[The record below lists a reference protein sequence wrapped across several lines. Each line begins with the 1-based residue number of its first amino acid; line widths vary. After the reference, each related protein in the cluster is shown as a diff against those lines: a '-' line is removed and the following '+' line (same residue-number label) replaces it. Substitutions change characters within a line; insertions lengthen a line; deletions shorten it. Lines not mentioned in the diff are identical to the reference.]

1 MDDGGQVRV
10 AIVEDVGAGGIEEC
24 GAERV
29 DALGSPDDGRLP
41 AAREFRERG
50 QRQFDRLGAAACDR
64 HGKEVQQ
71 RALGF
76 VTHLLGDVIP
86 GGVGHEA
93 GEGLADAGSGLHV
106 FSLGHLRS
114 AAMIAKVRPDNF
126 RSGEYRVTIKD
137 SQPNERG
144 LAVVRTVAEL
154 RKAVSAFRAA
164 GRTVGLVPTM
174 GALHEGHV
182 SLVKG
187 AIARG
192 DVPAASIFVN
202 PTQFGPNEDF
212 AAYPRD
218 EAGDFAK
225 LEAAGC
231 RIVFA
236 PDKDE
241 MYPVPM
247 LTTVKVTG
255 VTEGLCGPFRPGH
268 FDGVA
273 TVVTK
278 LLMMAMPDRGYFG
291 EKDFQQLQVIKTM
304 VRDLAMP
311 FEIVGMP
318 TVREADGLAMSSRN
332 RYLSPAER
340 TTALSLYREMNAV
353 AAAVRGGAA
362 SCAAATAAASRALLA
377 AGFDKVEYL
386 TVVDAR
392 SLQPLET
399 VSGLARVIVAARLG
413 RTRLIDNIAVG

>member
-1 MDDGGQVRV
+1 
-10 AIVEDVGAGGIEEC
+10 
-24 GAERV
+24 
-29 DALGSPDDGRLP
+29 
-41 AAREFRERG
+41 
-50 QRQFDRLGAAACDR
+50 
-64 HGKEVQQ
+64 
-71 RALGF
+71 
-76 VTHLLGDVIP
+76 
-86 GGVGHEA
+86 
-93 GEGLADAGSGLHV
+93 
-106 FSLGHLRS
+106 
-114 AAMIAKVRPDNF
+114 MIAKVRLGTF
-126 RSGEYRVTIKD
+126 RCGAYRVTIGD
-137 SQPNERG
+137 SQPQDR
-144 LAVVRTVAEL
+144 LAVVRTVAGL
-154 RKAVSAFRAA
+154 RKAVASFRAV
-164 GRTVGLVPTM
+164 GRTIGLVPTM

-187 AIARG
+187 ALDRG
-192 DVPAASIFVN
+192 DVPATSIFVN

-278 LLMMAMPDRGYFG
+278 LLMMAGPDRAYFG

-311 FEIVGMP
+311 VEIVGMP
-318 TVREADGLAMSSRN
+318 TVREPDGLALSSRN
-332 RYLSPAER
+332 RYLSTAER
-340 TTALSLYREMNAV
+340 TAALHLHRQMTAV
-353 AAAVRGGAA
+353 AGAVRDGRG
-362 SCAAATAAASRALLA
+362 SCSAATAAAARALLE

-386 TVVDAR
+386 TVVDAE
-392 SLQPLET
+392 SLRPLER
-399 VSGLARVIVAARLG
+399 VASPARVIVAARLG

>member
-1 MDDGGQVRV
+1 VTNKNGQHEDG
-10 AIVEDVGAGGIEEC
+10 
-24 GAERV
+24 
-29 DALGSPDDGRLP
+29 
-41 AAREFRERG
+41 
-50 QRQFDRLGAAACDR
+50 
-64 HGKEVQQ
+64 
-71 RALGF
+71 
-76 VTHLLGDVIP
+76 
-86 GGVGHEA
+86 
-93 GEGLADAGSGLHV
+93 
-106 FSLGHLRS
+106 
-114 AAMIAKVRPDNF
+114 
-126 RSGEYRVTIKD
+126 
-137 SQPNERG
+137 G

-154 RKAVSAFRAA
+154 RKAVSAFRRA
-164 GRTVGLVPTM
+164 GRTIGLVPTM

-187 AIARG
+187 ALERG

-225 LEAAGC
+225 LDAAGC

-236 PDKDE
+236 PAKEE
-241 MYPVPM
+241 MYPAPM

-255 VTEGLCGPFRPGH
+255 VTDGLCGPFRPGH

-311 FEIVGMP
+311 IEIVGMP
-318 TVREADGLAMSSRN
+318 TVREPDGLAMSSRN
-332 RYLSPAER
+332 RYLSAAER
-340 TTALSLYREMNAV
+340 ETARALHRQLVAV
-353 AAAVRGGAA
+353 AEAVRGGIG
-362 SCAAATAAASRALLA
+362 SCSAATSAAGQLLLA

-386 TVVDAR
+386 TVVDAG
-392 SLQPLET
+392 SLQPLEK
-399 VSGLARVIVAARLG
+399 VEGPARVVVAARLG
-413 RTRLIDNIAVG
+413 RTRLIDNIAVV

>member
-1 MDDGGQVRV
+1 
-10 AIVEDVGAGGIEEC
+10 
-24 GAERV
+24 
-29 DALGSPDDGRLP
+29 
-41 AAREFRERG
+41 
-50 QRQFDRLGAAACDR
+50 
-64 HGKEVQQ
+64 
-71 RALGF
+71 
-76 VTHLLGDVIP
+76 
-86 GGVGHEA
+86 
-93 GEGLADAGSGLHV
+93 
-106 FSLGHLRS
+106 
-114 AAMIAKVRPDNF
+114 MIAKVRLGTF
-126 RSGEYRVTIKD
+126 RCGAYRVTIGD
-137 SQPNERG
+137 SQPQDR
-144 LAVVRTVAEL
+144 LAVVRTVAGL
-154 RKAVSAFRAA
+154 RKAVASFRAV
-164 GRTVGLVPTM
+164 GRTIGLVTTM

-187 AIARG
+187 ALARG
-192 DVPAASIFVN
+192 DVPATSIFVN

-278 LLMMAMPDRGYFG
+278 LLMMAGPDRAYFG

-311 FEIVGMP
+311 VEIVGMP
-318 TVREADGLAMSSRN
+318 TVREPDGLALSSRN
-332 RYLSPAER
+332 RYLSTAER
-340 TTALSLYREMNAV
+340 TAALHLHRQMTAV
-353 AAAVRGGAA
+353 AGAVRDGRD
-362 SCAAATAAASRALLA
+362 SCSAATAAAARALLE

-386 TVVDAR
+386 TVVDAE
-392 SLQPLET
+392 SLRPLER
-399 VSGLARVIVAARLG
+399 VASPARVIVAARLG